1 MAGGKETPRQK
12 MIGMMYLV
20 LTALLALN
28 VSKEIIQAF
37 VTIDKKLTDGRELAE
52 ANAGNAHQGFVEK
65 EIALKAQ
72 KAPLDDLK
80 YWKDKNSTLQVEAM
94 KLVSEL
100 LGHSNE
106 MIKKAEGGKDWIDK
120 KDASGKYI
128 VSLKSLN
135 DLSRMDDYD
144 IPTDYFIGP
153 DMSKPMADKAGM
165 KIVKSLHA
173 YRDKITELMGNYKDL
188 DGNWKFKAPS
198 DPKKLKESLK
208 TCNPK
213 DTNAIAGVYNLL
225 TQPDTY
231 TTKYG
236 GETTEKP
243 YVSVLFY
250 HVPIVAACAV
260 ITSMTVDVRLA
271 ETKASEFFLSKI
283 DAPKFNFNKIEPMA
297 FARTGYLNQN
307 DTMSLRVM
315 IAAYDSTEKPRIV
328 YNGTEYNGPIPIKAS
343 GSPGIQKMS
352 GVIYVKER
360 GQDVPKNWDFSY
372 SIGKPTGAVS
382 LPELFV
388 LYRGYPNKVVG
399 AASGYPDYKL
409 VGTNNVT
416 LTKQGAEYIAS
427 PGAGRDATIS
437 IQGVSP
443 DGKSANLGSFQFKV
457 RNMPKPSVYLGSC
470 EDGSSHPKATVA
482 AQTRLFAKYGDEI
495 PLTATFNITSWEIN
509 VTGAPRPESGS
520 GPSLSPAALG
530 LIKQARPGNTVS
542 IMTTVVGPDGKS
554 RKAGASIK
562 VQ

>member
-28 VSKEIIQAF
+28 VSKEIIIAF
-37 VTIDKKLTDGRELAE
+37 VTLNNKLEDSRVLVAN
-52 ANAGNAHQGFVEK
+52 NAGAAYDGFKMK
-65 EIALKAQ
+65 EIALQTTKADMTILNFW
-72 KAPLDDLK
+72 KAK
-80 YWKDKNSTLQVEAM
+80 ANTLQKESA
-94 KLVSEL
+94 KLIGDI
-100 LGHSNE
+100 LGHANT
-106 MIKKAEGGKDWIDK
+106 MIGISEGGKDWVAENG
-120 KDASGKYI
+120 KDADGNI
-128 VSLKSLN
+128 MQLKPLAE
-135 DLSRMDDYD
+135 LSKMDDYD
-144 IPTDYFIGP
+144 TPSNYFIGSDINNP
-153 DMSKPMADKAGM
+153 QGKGPELIKG
-165 KIVKSLHA
+165 LHA
-173 YRDKITELMGNYKDL
+173 YRDKITEEMGNYESNGKK
-188 DGNWKFKAPS
+188 WSFKAPKDVS
-198 DPKKLKESLK
+198 GLKDALK
-208 TCNPK
+208 TCNPEDSSK
-213 DTNAIAGVYNLL
+213 IRQVYELM
-225 TQPDTY
+225 TQPETY
-231 TTKYG
+231 STNYG
-236 GETTEKP
+236 GKIKTLP

-250 HVPIVAACAV
+250 HTPIVAAVAML
-260 ITSMTVDVRLA
+260 TAMTVDVRNA
-271 ETKASEFFLSKI
+271 ETTVAEFYLSKV
-283 DAPKFNFNKIEPMA
+283 DAPSFNFNKIEPMA

-315 IAAYDSTEKPRIV
+315 IAAYDSTETPRIV

-352 GVIYVKER
+352 GQIYVKER
-360 GQDVPKNWDFSY
+360 GQEVPKNWEFSY

-427 PGAGRDATIS
+427 PGTGRDATIS

-470 EDGSSHPKATVA
+470 EDGLSYPAATIK
-482 AQTRLFAKYGDEI
+482 AQTRLFARYGEEI
-495 PLTATFNITSWEIN
+495 PLTATFNVTNWEVN

-520 GPSLSPAALG
+520 GPSLSPGAIG

-542 IMTTVVGPDGKS
+542 VMTTVVGPDGKA
-554 RKAGASIK
+554 RKSGASFK